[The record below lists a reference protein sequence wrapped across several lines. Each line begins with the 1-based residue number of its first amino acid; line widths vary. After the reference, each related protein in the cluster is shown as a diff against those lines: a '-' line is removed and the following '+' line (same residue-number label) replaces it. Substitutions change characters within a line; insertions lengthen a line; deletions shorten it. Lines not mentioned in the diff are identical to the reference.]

1 MKSIEPNSRIIPVE
15 DPVSGPEEVMIH
27 PIPLP
32 REEISIPV
40 PPQRGRRGRHRAES
54 RSWTGFADK
63 VLQSWPATLRLAVLL
78 MILLAGLAM
87 IAAVIGIATPL
98 LLVAGGYQMRQ
109 WLRRKPRANQ

>member
-1 MKSIEPNSRIIPVE
+1 
-15 DPVSGPEEVMIH
+15 MIH

-32 REEISIPV
+32 REESAIPAA
-40 PPQRGRRGRHRAES
+40 PQRGRHRN
-54 RSWTGFADK
+54 SWPGFADK

-78 MILLAGLAM
+78 AILLAGLAM
-87 IAAVIGIATPL
+87 IAAAIGIATPL